1 MVVENKVCIITG
13 SAGGIGKAAARM
25 FAANKAKVIIC
36 DINPQAVEDSVQEL
50 SAVGEVNGFT
60 VDVTNPDDIREMVE
74 KVIELYG
81 TIDVLINNAGITADS
96 QLVKM
101 TYEQFSRVIEV
112 NLKGVFNC
120 TKEVVPIMIEKGKGK
135 IINTSSIVGI
145 YGNFGQTNYAA
156 SKFGVIGMTKTWAK
170 ELGRKNINVNAVA
183 PGFILTEM
191 TKKMPENIL
200 QMMKD
205 KSPLKRL
212 GTPEDVANVYLFLS
226 SEQANFIHGAVIS
239 VDGGV
244 VL

>member
-101 TYEQFSRVIEV
+101 T
-112 NLKGVFNC
+112 N
-120 TKEVVPIMIEKGKGK
+120 
-135 IINTSSIVGI
+135 SITMYI
-145 YGNFGQTNYAA
+145 
-156 SKFGVIGMTKTWAK
+156 
-170 ELGRKNINVNAVA
+170 NAV
-183 PGFILTEM
+183 P
-191 TKKMPENIL
+191 
-200 QMMKD
+200 
-205 KSPLKRL
+205 
-212 GTPEDVANVYLFLS
+212 
-226 SEQANFIHGAVIS
+226 VIALITF
-239 VDGGV
+239 G
-244 VL
+244 

>member
-101 TYEQFSRVIEV
+101 TYYIGIRFFWGFSSPYIAKYQSR
-112 NLKGVFNC
+112 
-120 TKEVVPIMIEKGKGK
+120 P
-135 IINTSSIVGI
+135 TSHDDLYHSRT
-145 YGNFGQTNYAA
+145 GNG
-156 SKFGVIGMTKTWAK
+156 
-170 ELGRKNINVNAVA
+170 L
-183 PGFILTEM
+183 
-191 TKKMPENIL
+191 
-200 QMMKD
+200 
-205 KSPLKRL
+205 
-212 GTPEDVANVYLFLS
+212 
-226 SEQANFIHGAVIS
+226 
-239 VDGGV
+239 
-244 VL
+244 